1 MAELDFVVHDSLIV
15 VGLEADSQTQVIR
28 ALGERLQAAGFVKA
42 SYVDA
47 AVDRE
52 KVYPTGL
59 PTPEPIALPHT
70 DVVHCLKP
78 ALAVGLLAQ
87 PVAFQM
93 MGDPSQTVAT
103 RTVFALSVVDPQRQ
117 VQILARL
124 IKFCQSAETIRALHA
139 AGSPADVAARL
150 RRDLMTFE
158 GISMDP
164 QPQSTTS
171 GSSVVLKVVH
181 GVGLHGLFLRLSLT
195 GSLTGVV
202 LAHLIPVLPYVTL
215 IMAAVFSRFDPAF
228 EAQARSL
235 GATPLQTFRA
245 VTLPAILPGF
255 RRVVLR
261 GTPYPTLLRDPGA
274 ETDGLLLA
282 VGALVLRRL
291 HAYEGPAYRFRPVH
305 VTVGSVRIPAHA
317 WISPHADP
325 ETDWP

>member
-1 MAELDFVVHDSLIV
+1 MADLDFVVHDSLIV
-15 VGLEADSQTQVIR
+15 VGLEADSQAQVIR

-181 GVGLHGLFLRLSLT
+181 GVGLHARPAAKFVQAAAKFQSDITIKKVGSSAAPVNAKSILKVLT
-195 GSLTGVV
+195 
-202 LAHLIPVLPYVTL
+202 
-215 IMAAVFSRFDPAF
+215 
-228 EAQARSL
+228 
-235 GATPLQTFRA
+235 
-245 VTLPAILPGF
+245 
-255 RRVVLR
+255 
-261 GTPYPTLLRDPGA
+261 
-274 ETDGLLLA
+274 LA
-282 VGALVLRRL
+282 VKQNEQVEVNATGADAEDALKALRELV
-291 HAYEGPAYRFRPVH
+291 ESNFG
-305 VTVGSVRIPAHA
+305 
-317 WISPHADP
+317 
-325 ETDWP
+325 E